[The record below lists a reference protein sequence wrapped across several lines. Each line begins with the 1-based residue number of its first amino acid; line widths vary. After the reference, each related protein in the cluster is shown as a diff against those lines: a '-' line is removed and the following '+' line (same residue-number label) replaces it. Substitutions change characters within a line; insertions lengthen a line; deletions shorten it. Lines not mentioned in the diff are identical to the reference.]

1 MAGLPLIQ
9 MQQRVEEHFD
19 TLKMRRD
26 ASGFP
31 VFALEH
37 SLDET
42 NLEQVRAMLRSMLN
56 GDRLSS
62 RYWLLW
68 VIYATELG
76 YGYEGDEY
84 WSSFEDQTPGWEYQ
98 HRTRIKTW
106 FRKFQNTY
114 GGAIPSGPWAK
125 QFSIIAW
132 PITHAI
138 LPIYLQRQFARLLYD
153 LRFRLASRIASRTTV
168 DAGSIGR
175 LLAVHA
181 SQTSKRFRVFLE
193 QEELVGQII
202 LALLG
207 GEPEDGVLIHPL
219 TLKRIVSDLEKVR
232 NEREWLKE
240 TRRVVAD
247 RFKGIG
253 RGDSSSVP
261 RLPEG
266 HPTRAL
272 PDVSKLSIRPNLFLR
287 HAGAGRWSVF
297 LEVKSFRPVAALSNE
312 LHSFLGRTRCHL
324 NGANDVKPTGW
335 LLSGDRKGALR
346 SWPDPASPLI
356 RFKQS
361 DPVMD
366 HILESECRLH
376 HGPLWLFRVGADGIA
391 RHITSPIVRPD
402 VHYIVVT
409 TTPAPDKLEGAT
421 PCDLDCEGVNAC
433 LLSMP
438 SSVSA
443 EMIARLASLGLH
455 VARTIRIWPAGLPG
469 RGWDG
474 EGSSEWLTTESPCFG
489 VDYDHP
495 VESLSFRLNDEP
507 EVPIRTKGA
516 ERPLFIRLPRMSVG
530 THMLVVKAKR
540 SPELESVV
548 STPAAEGYVRLAVR
562 DPEPWTPG
570 VASHPGM
577 IVRVDPDNA
586 DLDSFWRNR
595 VRLSVNGPEG
605 FAARIQVALQSA
617 DGRQILSE
625 QVGTMDLPIT
635 QKAWSSGFERFLGN
649 RDLAWQYLEAAI
661 CTLTIR
667 ADALETCTLR
677 FEHEP
682 VPVRWIIRSR
692 QDKIIVRLVDDSGQ
706 DETDLTVRL
715 HSMERPLE
723 SVPLTLDEAKSGCV
737 VEPPGGLFVATHGL
751 HRDAVFVSAV
761 AMQEGLQGLQ
771 VKSSFSDLPRTAHA
785 LSNYCH
791 LLGLW
796 SGARLYGFLA
806 PLRHNQVINS
816 TVDALRAVLCGKN
829 WASAERDFRAHP
841 VKQVSLDP
849 MASAVDKHTRFGNV
863 LIDRSRTD
871 GAVTSDWFVD
881 AAAWNNVCRDR
892 DLSQFALRLASDDPL
907 VLAEVGDN
915 PDLEPL
921 LTELIDAPS
930 ILRAARLLTL
940 ILNSISEGVPE
951 AILPSRF
958 ST

>member
-1 MAGLPLIQ
+1 MADLPLTQ

-19 TLKMRRD
+19 ALNKTRD

-37 SLDET
+37 GLNET
-42 NLEQVRAMLRSMLN
+42 NLGQVRSMLRSTLD
-56 GDRLSS
+56 GHLPSS

-84 WSSFEDQTPGWEYQ
+84 WISFEEQTPGWEHQ

-114 GGAIPSGPWAK
+114 GGVVPSGPWAER
-125 QFSIIAW
+125 FSIIAW

-138 LPIYLQRQFARLLYD
+138 LPLYLQRQFAKLLYD
-153 LRFRLASRIASRTTV
+153 LRFRLASRTAL
-168 DAGSIGR
+168 DARSIGR

-181 SQTSKRFRVFLE
+181 SQTTKRFRVFLE
-193 QEELVGQII
+193 QEELAGQIV
-202 LALLG
+202 LALLCG
-207 GEPEDGVLIHPL
+207 KPEDGVLIHPL
-219 TLKRIVSDLEKVR
+219 TLKRIVSDLERVR
-232 NEREWLKE
+232 NAREWLKE

-253 RGDSSSVP
+253 RGDGSSVP
-261 RLPEG
+261 RLPKG
-266 HPTRAL
+266 YPTRAF

-297 LEVKSFRPVAALSNE
+297 LEIKSFRPVAALSNE
-312 LHSFLGRTRCHL
+312 LHSFLGRTRCRL

-335 LLSGDRKGALR
+335 LLSGDRKGTLR

-356 RFKQS
+356 RFEQS

-366 HILESECRLH
+366 HILESECHLH
-376 HGPLWLFRVGADGIA
+376 RGPLWLFRLGADGIA
-391 RHITSPIVRPD
+391 RHITSCIVRPD
-402 VHYIVVT
+402 VHYVVVT
-409 TTPAPDKLEGAT
+409 TAPVPDKLEGVT

-433 LLSMP
+433 RLSMP

-443 EMIARLASLGLH
+443 EMTARLASLGLH

-507 EVPIRTKGA
+507 EVLIRTDGA
-516 ERPLFIRLPRMSVG
+516 EYPLFVRLPCMSVG
-530 THMLVVKAKR
+530 THKLVVKAKR
-540 SPELESVV
+540 SPELESVA

-570 VASHPGM
+570 VASHSGM

-586 DLDSFWRNR
+586 DLDTFWRNR
-595 VRLSVNGPEG
+595 INLFVNGPES
-605 FAARIQVALQSA
+605 FAATFRVTLQSA

-635 QKAWSSGFERFLGN
+635 PEVWHGKFDRFLKDET
-649 RDLAWQYLEAAI
+649 RASQYLEASN

-667 ADALETCTLR
+667 ADTLGTCTLL
-677 FEHEP
+677 FEHDP
-682 VPVRWIIRSR
+682 VPVRWIIRFQR
-692 QDKIIVRLVDDSGQ
+692 GNIIVKLVDDSGQ
-706 DETDLTVRL
+706 DETDPTARF

-723 SVPLTLDEAKSGCV
+723 SVPFTLDDARSDCV
-737 VEPPGGLFVATHGL
+737 VEPPGGLFVATHGRY
-751 HRDAVFVSAV
+751 RDAVFVSAGTT
-761 AMQEGLQGLQ
+761 QQGFQGLR
-771 VKSSFSDLPRTAHA
+771 VKSDFPEPLRSAQA
-785 LSNYCH
+785 LSSYLR
-791 LLGLW
+791 LLGRW
-796 SGARLYGFLA
+796 SDARLFGFLA
-806 PLRHNQVINS
+806 PIRHRQIMNGAM
-816 TVDALRAVLCGKN
+816 DALRKVLCGER
-829 WASAERDFRAHP
+829 WMRAERHFREHSGTYA
-841 VKQVSLDP
+841 SLEP
-849 MASAVDKHTRFGNV
+849 LVAAVDKHTHFGDV
-863 LIDRSRTD
+863 LLDRSKTD
-871 GAVTSDWFVD
+871 GVVTSAWFVD
-881 AAAWNNVCRDR
+881 AAARNNVCRDR
-892 DLSQFALRLASDDPL
+892 NLSQFALRLASDDPL

-940 ILNSISEGVPE
+940 ILNSAPEGTPE
-951 AILPSRF
+951 ATPSSRF

>member
-1 MAGLPLIQ
+1 MAGSPLIQ
-9 MQQRVEEHFD
+9 IQQRVEEHFD
-19 TLKMRRD
+19 TLKRRRD

-42 NLEQVRAMLRSMLN
+42 NLEQIRAMLRSMLN

-84 WSSFEDQTPGWEYQ
+84 WSSFEEQTPGWEYQ

-114 GGAIPSGPWAK
+114 GGVVPSGPWAEH
-125 QFSIIAW
+125 FSIIAW

-138 LPIYLQRQFARLLYD
+138 LPIYLQRQFAKLLYD
-153 LRFRLASRIASRTTV
+153 LRFRLASRTTV

-193 QEELVGQII
+193 QEELVGQIV

-232 NEREWLKE
+232 SEREWLKE

-253 RGDSSSVP
+253 RGDGSSVP
-261 RLPEG
+261 RLPKG
-266 HPTRAL
+266 HPTRAF

-297 LEVKSFRPVAALSNE
+297 LEIKSFRPVAALSNE

-361 DPVMD
+361 APVMD
-366 HILESECRLH
+366 HILESECRFH
-376 HGPLWLFRVGADGIA
+376 RGPLWLFRLGADGIA
-391 RHITSPIVRPD
+391 HHIASRIVRPD

-409 TTPAPDKLEGAT
+409 SALVPDKLEGAM
-421 PCDLDCEGVNAC
+421 PCDLDCEGVNAFR
-433 LLSMP
+433 LSMP

-443 EMIARLASLGLH
+443 EMTDRLKEMGLQ
-455 VARTIRIWPAGLPG
+455 VARTIRVWPAGLPG

-495 VESLSFRLNDEP
+495 VESLSFRLDNEP
-507 EVPIRTKGA
+507 EVLIRTEDA

-530 THMLVVKAKR
+530 THKLVVKAKR
-540 SPELESVV
+540 SAGLESVV

-570 VASHPGM
+570 DASHSGM
-577 IVRVDPDNA
+577 IVRIDPDNA
-586 DLDSFWRNR
+586 DLDTFWRNR
-595 VRLSVNGPEG
+595 VNLFVNGPES
-605 FAARIQVALQSA
+605 FAATFRVTLQSA

-635 QKAWSSGFERFLGN
+635 QKEWSSRFERFLDN
-649 RDLAWQYLEAAI
+649 KDLAWRYLEAAI

-667 ADALETCTLR
+667 ADALGTCTLR
-677 FEHEP
+677 FEHDP
-682 VPVRWIIRSR
+682 IPVRWVIRSR

-706 DETDLTVRL
+706 DETDPTVRL

-723 SVPLTLDEAKSGCV
+723 SVPFTLDEARSGCV
-737 VEPPGGLFVATHGL
+737 VEPPGGLFVATHGP

-761 AMQEGLQGLQ
+761 AVQEGLRGLQ
-771 VKSSFSDLPRTAHA
+771 VKSSFSDLPRAAHA
-785 LSNYCH
+785 LSNYFR

-796 SGARLYGFLA
+796 SDARLYGFLA

-816 TVDALRAVLCGKN
+816 TVDALREVLCGKN

-841 VKQVSLDP
+841 GKQISLDP
-849 MASAVDKHTRFGNV
+849 MASTVDKYTRFGNV
-863 LIDRSRTD
+863 LIDQSKTD
-871 GAVTSDWFVD
+871 GAMTSIWFVD
-881 AAAWNNVCRDR
+881 AAARNNVCRDR

-907 VLAEVGDN
+907 VLAEVAGD
-915 PDLEPL
+915 PRLEPL
-921 LTELIDAPS
+921 LAKLIDAPS
-930 ILRAARLLTL
+930 ILRAARLQTL
-940 ILNSISEGVPE
+940 ILHSASEGATEGAPP
-951 AILPSRF
+951 AGSRHD
-958 ST
+958 

>member
-1 MAGLPLIQ
+1 MADSPLIQ

-19 TLKMRRD
+19 TLKRRRD

-37 SLDET
+37 NLDET
-42 NLEQVRAMLRSMLN
+42 NLRQVRSMLRSTLD
-56 GDRLSS
+56 GHLPSS

-84 WSSFEDQTPGWEYQ
+84 WSSFEEQTPGWEYQ

-114 GGAIPSGPWAK
+114 GGVVPSGPWAEH
-125 QFSIIAW
+125 FSIIAW

-138 LPIYLQRQFARLLYD
+138 LPLYLQRQFAELLYN
-153 LRFRLASRIASRTTV
+153 LRFRLASRTAL
-168 DAGSIGR
+168 DARSIGR

-181 SQTSKRFRVFLE
+181 SQTTKRFRVFLE
-193 QEELVGQII
+193 QEELAGQIV

-219 TLKRIVSDLEKVR
+219 TLKRIVSDLVRVR
-232 NEREWLKE
+232 NAREWLKE

-253 RGDSSSVP
+253 RGDGSSVP
-261 RLPEG
+261 RLPKG
-266 HPTRAL
+266 HPTRAF

-287 HAGAGRWSVF
+287 HVVTGRWSVF

-312 LHSFLGRTRCHL
+312 LHSFLGRTRCRL

-335 LLSGDRKGALR
+335 LLSGDRKGTLR

-356 RFKQS
+356 RFEQS

-391 RHITSPIVRPD
+391 RHITSCIVRPD
-402 VHYIVVT
+402 VHYVVVT
-409 TTPAPDKLEGAT
+409 TAPAPDKLEGVT

-433 LLSMP
+433 RLSMP

-443 EMIARLASLGLH
+443 EMTARLASLGLH

-507 EVPIRTKGA
+507 EVLIRTDGA
-516 ERPLFIRLPRMSVG
+516 ECPLFVRLPCMSVG
-530 THMLVVKAKR
+530 THKLVVKAKR
-540 SPELESVV
+540 SPELESVA

-570 VASHPGM
+570 VASHSGM

-586 DLDSFWRNR
+586 DLDTFWRNR
-595 VRLSVNGPEG
+595 VNLFVNGPES
-605 FAARIQVALQSA
+605 FAATFRVTLQSA
-617 DGRQILSE
+617 DGKQILSK
-625 QVGTMDLPIT
+625 QVGTMDFPIT
-635 QKAWSSGFERFLGN
+635 QKTWSKRFERFLDN
-649 RDLAWQYLEAAI
+649 KDLAWRYLEAAI

-667 ADALETCTLR
+667 ADALGTCTFR
-677 FEHEP
+677 FEHDP
-682 VPVRWIIRSR
+682 VPVRWVIRSR
-692 QDKIIVRLVDDSGQ
+692 RGEVIVRLVDDSGQ
-706 DETDLTVRL
+706 DETDPKVRF

-723 SVPLTLDEAKSGCV
+723 SVPFTLDDARSGCV
-737 VEPPGGLFVATHGL
+737 VEPPGGLFVATHGR
-751 HRDAVFVSAV
+751 HRDSVFVSAGAV
-761 AMQEGLQGLQ
+761 QEGLRGLQ
-771 VKSSFSDLPRTAHA
+771 VKSSFSDLPRGAHA
-785 LSNYCH
+785 LSNYFR

-796 SGARLYGFLA
+796 SDARLYGFLA
-806 PLRHNQVINS
+806 RLRHNQVINS
-816 TVDALRAVLCGKN
+816 TVDALRAVLCGEN
-829 WASAERDFRAHP
+829 WARAEKHFRSRPGKRA
-841 VKQVSLDP
+841 SIDP
-849 MASAVDKHTRFGNV
+849 LAAAVDKHTHFGNM
-863 LIDRSRTD
+863 LLDRSKTD
-871 GAVTSDWFVD
+871 GVVTSAWFVD
-881 AAAWNNVCRDR
+881 AAARNNVCRDR
-892 DLSQFALRLASDDPL
+892 NLSQFALRLASDDPL

-921 LTELIDAPS
+921 LTELTNDPA

-940 ILNSISEGVPE
+940 ILNSAPEGTPE
-951 AILPSRF
+951 ATLPSRF